1 MQENG
6 GLRCNLQRL
15 NNSYPFG
22 YYYDTYGHI
31 GMIGAKITKS
41 GMENPNK
48 VNNFHSALNSL
59 LDEGVCINKVFDY
72 NGRELNF
79 NDKKT
84 LTGF

>member
-1 MQENG
+1 
-6 GLRCNLQRL
+6 
-15 NNSYPFG
+15 
-22 YYYDTYGHI
+22 
-31 GMIGAKITKS
+31 MIGAKITKS
-41 GMENPNK
+41 GMGNSNK
-48 VNNFHSALNSL
+48 VNNFHSGLNSL